1 VCDNSEKVEK
11 EKRVN
16 LVNIKSL
23 GEKMKRGSRVYVIE

>member
-1 VCDNSEKVEK
+1 VIIVRKLSKK

-23 GEKMKRGSRVYVIE
+23 GEKMKRGSRVYEIE